1 MFLGLF
7 SLFALL
13 VSCGFVEETDFLLL
27 NSGVGDIDAPSILS
41 VSPADGGKV
50 DAGAIGQI
58 DITYSEAVNGAD
70 VLSNYVLSGSGSGG
84 LSLDSV
90 VGLGLNS
97 YRVNVSGIPG
107 DGPVVLTISSVV
119 DTAGNGL
126 AGNTL
131 QWVGWWDT
139 RWTSRR
145 GLTFNNS
152 GQGEDLQNFPVLVLL
167 DATRIDYGK
176 TQGGGE
182 DLRFLDTDR
191 TVLSHEIES
200 WDESGESV
208 VWVKVPQIDG
218 SSAIDFIWMY
228 YGNDTIGDGQDEVN
242 VWDDNYLGVWHLNE
256 SSGPINDSTFN
267 NDGTNNG
274 ASFNTSEIIAGAYD
288 FNGNGDAI
296 ETNSYTYNFDG
307 EITLEAWFKYSGSG
321 TGSPRILE
329 ISQSGNADSHCL
341 APDGDGSLR
350 AWVQCDSGSRVASA
364 DDSTNYNDGE
374 WHYMVYSYSNP
385 NGKLYVDGNETDTPS
400 GTCSN
405 LMMVHIL

>member
-1 MFLGLF
+1 
-7 SLFALL
+7 
-13 VSCGFVEETDFLLL
+13 
-27 NSGVGDIDAPSILS
+27 
-41 VSPADGGKV
+41 
-50 DAGAIGQI
+50 
-58 DITYSEAVNGAD
+58 
-70 VLSNYVLSGSGSGG
+70 
-84 LSLDSV
+84 
-90 VGLGLNS
+90 
-97 YRVNVSGIPG
+97 
-107 DGPVVLTISSVV
+107 
-119 DTAGNGL
+119 
-126 AGNTL
+126 
-131 QWVGWWDT
+131 
-139 RWTSRR
+139 
-145 GLTFNNS
+145 
-152 GQGEDLQNFPVLVLL
+152 
-167 DATRIDYGK
+167 
-176 TQGGGE
+176 
-182 DLRFLDTDR
+182 
-191 TVLSHEIES
+191 
-200 WDESGESV
+200 
-208 VWVKVPQIDG
+208 
-218 SSAIDFIWMY
+218 
-228 YGNDTIGDGQDEVN
+228 
-242 VWDDNYLGVWHLNE
+242 LNE